1 MSLKKFKRM
10 SKHEEERIIIS
21 HDLLNFIK
29 FSLFLIEKRSCFID
43 RYLIGL
49 FVDIFCD
56 FIGLV
61 EEKILIFDCSWELF
75 FFQKYMDRRC
85 FRNDFIMVSKDVC
98 EQVMF
103 EMKISKRYI

>member
-10 SKHEEERIIIS
+10 SKHGEERIIFS
-21 HDLLNFIK
+21 NDLLNFIK

-43 RYLIGL
+43 RYLNGL

-61 EEKILIFDCSWELF
+61 EEKILILDCSWEHF
-75 FFQKYMDRRC
+75 FSKIYGIADASGMISAWFQKMSVNTLC
-85 FRNDFIMVSKDVC
+85 SK
-98 EQVMF
+98 
-103 EMKISKRYI
+103 